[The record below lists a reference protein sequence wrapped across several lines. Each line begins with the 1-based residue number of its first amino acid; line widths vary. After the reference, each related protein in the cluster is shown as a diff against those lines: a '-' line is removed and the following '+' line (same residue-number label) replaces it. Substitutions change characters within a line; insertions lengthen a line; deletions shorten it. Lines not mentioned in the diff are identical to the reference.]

1 MGGEKNRAPD
11 SFKLWQ
17 PPHTEDE
24 KNQLALWSNKTDIH
38 SNMRH
43 LRGDHM
49 PCNNLVLRWE
59 NLREQTYCI
68 FFFFFF
74 LASNEGGEK
83 KKKTYD
89 SRGIQQP
96 RETEGNEIQINV
108 HVKRE

>member
-74 LASNEGGEK
+74 LASNEGGK
-83 KKKTYD
+83 KKKRKPMTQEEF
-89 SRGIQQP
+89 SNQG
-96 RETEGNEIQINV
+96 
-108 HVKRE
+108 KRKEMKFRLMYM